1 MIVASLALSLASLVG
16 AASSTAHLAPG
27 GYPCLGIASSQ
38 IESAVGLPHL
48 KEDPLS
54 REAGPTGGVTYA
66 RCTVFV
72 WSGGVPK
79 SQQQAVE
86 KGTGALVVI
95 ETWVPASGPNE
106 SSWDMDGYGP
116 QVDQQVLG
124 CKSVAQHPHGHTV
137 PLPLDGAQGRYG
149 AAGVAIG
156 LNVCGVWHRADTN
169 RIITVTLKESQHRH
183 AVKDLT
189 TIANIVVPDFW

>member
-16 AASSTAHLAPG
+16 AASSTAHLSPDGEVCGLVA
-27 GYPCLGIASSQ
+27 ASK
-38 IESAVGLPHL
+38 IESAVGLHHH
-48 KEDPLS
+48 KEIPLI
-54 REAGPTGGVTYA
+54 REAGPTGGVAYA

-72 WSGGVPK
+72 WSGGAPK

-86 KGTGALVVI
+86 KGTGALVVF
-95 ETWVPASGPNE
+95 ETWVPAPGPNE

-137 PLPLDGAQGRYG
+137 PLPLDGAQGSYG

-156 LNVCGVWHRADTN
+156 LNVCGVWHRDDAD
-169 RIITVTLKESQHRH
+169 RIITMTLKESQHRH

-189 TIANIVVPDFW
+189 TIANIVVPNFW